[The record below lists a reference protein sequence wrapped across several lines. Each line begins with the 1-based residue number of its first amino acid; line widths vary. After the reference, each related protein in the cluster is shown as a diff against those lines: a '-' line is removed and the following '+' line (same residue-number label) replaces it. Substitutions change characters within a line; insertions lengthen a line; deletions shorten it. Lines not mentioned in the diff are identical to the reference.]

1 MDREFYTIS
10 VYVDKDENLI
20 GIPCGESE
28 KYGIADIDTVLV
40 LKAPYTKKQVEDF
53 IEKVFDECYKK
64 KHNDDSPVST
74 IERYTKKKG
83 FVNATADLTLI
94 SLVKTKETYS
104 IMPTFNDFEKGPLCI
119 DDDERLVANVW
130 NDRKGLRDFVE
141 LAGMLDSRYQIVLV
155 GLSEAQLR
163 RLPPNITGISKTAD
177 TQELAE
183 IYSAADVFINPSR
196 EETQGLTTIEAL
208 ACGTPVI
215 TYDQTAVPEA
225 VDKSC
230 GLVMKCGT
238 QYILSALDEVSSDPD
253 ACLARAKQ
261 YDKQK
266 RFLEYLSLYKSLQAG
281 ETQ

>member
-94 SLVKTKETYS
+94 SMETK
-104 IMPTFNDFEKGPLCI
+104 
-119 DDDERLVANVW
+119 
-130 NDRKGLRDFVE
+130 
-141 LAGMLDSRYQIVLV
+141 
-155 GLSEAQLR
+155 
-163 RLPPNITGISKTAD
+163 
-177 TQELAE
+177 
-183 IYSAADVFINPSR
+183 
-196 EETQGLTTIEAL
+196 
-208 ACGTPVI
+208 
-215 TYDQTAVPEA
+215 
-225 VDKSC
+225 
-230 GLVMKCGT
+230 
-238 QYILSALDEVSSDPD
+238 
-253 ACLARAKQ
+253 
-261 YDKQK
+261 
-266 RFLEYLSLYKSLQAG
+266 
-281 ETQ
+281 